1 MVDGEEDEE
10 NDEYDDEQTETFP
23 LVVVPDEQL
32 DRLPR
37 RREPQERRLRSP
49 ASTQPSLHS
58 RVTTTTRSSS
68 RDTRVHRAAPIGRAT
83 LVRFRPNSIAL
94 SGSKLVRSWSQT
106 GPRPAL
112 NLSATSFEQ
121 VRTISTCPD
130 SSNLLEAGRRPVRS
144 WSRTC

>member
-1 MVDGEEDEE
+1 VVDGKEDEE
-10 NDEYDDEQTETFP
+10 NDEYDDEQTETLP

-58 RVTTTTRSSS
+58 RHEYNTKFFPGHTGPQGS
-68 RDTRVHRAAPIGRAT
+68 AY
-83 LVRFRPNSIAL
+83 RPNYTCSIKA
-94 SGSKLVRSWSQT
+94 KFRCAMVRSWSQT

-121 VRTISTCPD
+121 VRSISTCRD
-130 SSNLLEAGRRPVRS
+130 SSNLLA
-144 WSRTC
+144 RTCSKLVADRFEVGSKLV